1 LLEILGKL
9 MANFDKKAVY
19 EFWRSFQDPTIFK
32 VINLME
38 SVEDWAV
45 DDDPEVEA
53 ALSNLALAMQDLG
66 KIELAEEDLFIKIVS
81 HLKTGRGLS
90 LLMHLNMAYSGAA
103 AKVLSHAESVR
114 YKDGQEHTDYFLR
127 RNLIFERLRL
137 IGRVFSADRF
147 KLVTDAFEGSD
158 E

>member
-1 LLEILGKL
+1 
-9 MANFDKKAVY
+9 MANFDEKAVY

-38 SVEDWAV
+38 SVEGWTLDG
-45 DDDPEVEA
+45 DPEIEK
-53 ALSNLALAMQDLG
+53 ALSNLAEAMKDLG
-66 KIELAEEDLFIKIVS
+66 KVELSEEDLFMKVVS
-81 HLKTGRGLS
+81 HLKTGRALS
-90 LLMHLNMAYSGAA
+90 VLMHFNMAYGGAA
-103 AKVLSHAESVR
+103 AKVLSHAQSVR
-114 YKDGQEHTDYFLR
+114 YKEGQEHTDYFLR

-137 IGRVFSADRF
+137 IGRVFSAERF

>member
-1 LLEILGKL
+1 
-9 MANFDKKAVY
+9 MANFDEQAIY

-38 SVEDWAV
+38 SVEDWTLDGDPAV
-45 DDDPEVEA
+45 EEALKRLADAMKDMGQVE
-53 ALSNLALAMQDLG
+53 LG
-66 KIELAEEDLFIKIVS
+66 SKEEFINVVS

-90 LLMHLNMAYSGAA
+90 ILMALDMAYPGAA

-114 YKDGQEHTDYFLR
+114 YQEGHAHTDYFLR

-137 IGRVFSADRF
+137 LGRVFSGERF
-147 KLVTDAFEGSD
+147 KLVTGSFEGD
-158 E
+158 YE

>member
-1 LLEILGKL
+1 